1 MLMGS
6 KITIN
11 PHPISDK
18 YLEIHTYFIINKLH
32 VYIIP
37 LNWKKLSIYHKCWND
52 VITCN
57 INTCMWQ
64 SIIIFLINYKCI
76 PSILIY
82 IVSTIILNLS
92 PLMLIFSFYYICK
105 SIWVK
110 KLDQTIYLHL
120 SMYLLT
126 GTLKWQKLK

>member
-1 MLMGS
+1 MGS

-37 LNWKKLSIYHKCWND
+37 LSWEKLSIYHKCWND
-52 VITCN
+52 VITRY
-57 INTCMWQ
+57 INTCIWQ
-64 SIIIFLINYKCI
+64 TITIFLINYKCI

-82 IVSTIILNLS
+82 IVLTFILDL
-92 PLMLIFSFYYICK
+92 
-105 SIWVK
+105 
-110 KLDQTIYLHL
+110 
-120 SMYLLT
+120 YLL
-126 GTLKWQKLK
+126 LC